1 MKSSGISKTEKCE
14 FLFEPHLKVTYCY
27 CWSNRYGTNRLPFS
41 SSVLQLLL
49 DAREMFSLFFLTALA
64 PVELI
69 KRTSHLKLLLLGS
82 TAGEHY
88 EGVGFEKKKDMSGY
102 HTAASL

>member
-1 MKSSGISKTEKCE
+1 MKSSGTSKAKKCE
-14 FLFEPHLKVTYCY
+14 FFFEPHLKVTYCS
-27 CWSNRYGTNRLPFS
+27 CWSNHYGTHRLPFS

-49 DAREMFSLFFLTALA
+49 DAREMFLLFFLTALA

-69 KRTSHLKLLLLGS
+69 KHTSNLKLLLLGS
-82 TAGEHY
+82 TAGEYY
-88 EGVGFEKKKDMSGY
+88 EDEGFEKKKDMSGY